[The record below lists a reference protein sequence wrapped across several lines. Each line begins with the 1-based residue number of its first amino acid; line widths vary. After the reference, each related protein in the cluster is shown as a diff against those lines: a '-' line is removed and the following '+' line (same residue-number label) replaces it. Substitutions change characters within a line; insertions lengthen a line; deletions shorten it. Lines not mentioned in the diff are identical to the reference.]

1 MMNLEISGILFQN
14 IFIQISWL
22 QSASKFPTSLN
33 TCQMFETILNLIL
46 LLHMSQKSQV
56 LK

>member
-1 MMNLEISGILFQN
+1 MMNLEISGILFQSN
-14 IFIQISWL
+14 FIQISWL

-33 TCQMFETILNLIL
+33 TCQMFETILNLIF